1 MDALNRCGWM
11 DALSSGGC
19 MDALSKVRVVGLMH

>member
-1 MDALNRCGWM
+1 MDALSMGGWM